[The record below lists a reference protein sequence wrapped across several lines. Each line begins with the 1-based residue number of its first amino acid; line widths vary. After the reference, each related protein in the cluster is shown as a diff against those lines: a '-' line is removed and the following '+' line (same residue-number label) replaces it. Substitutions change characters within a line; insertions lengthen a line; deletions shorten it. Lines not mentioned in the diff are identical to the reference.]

1 MINLSTTAE
10 LVQIITGGTQSLQV
24 HASYVDL
31 PASGQPVAS
40 DTNTIITTATTT
52 TVVASPAASTTRNVK
67 TLSICNTDAANSDTV
82 TVNHVGAVNTVRL
95 VKLTLLAGYTLCW
108 TDEAGW
114 ILTDASGGRVET
126 PLAGRWLK
134 TTVLTNPTTSFTTGP
149 STNTVRLRG
158 VGGGGAGGGC
168 TSVASA
174 AGAAGGGGGGGYL
187 EKLVAVTPNT
197 TYATVEGLG
206 GVGASGAGGGNG
218 ASSTITIGATTYTA
232 GAGSGAVVA
241 TASASLTANAG
252 ATGNVS
258 TNGDLNT
265 GGQQGGPGIV
275 LIVGTP
281 VLVSGSGGNSPF
293 GAGGVGATAVGNGFN
308 ATGFGAGGGGAATGA
323 STVRTGGSGSNGCW
337 VIDEYS

>member
-1 MINLSTTAE
+1 MINLSTVAE

-24 HASYVDL
+24 HASFVDL

-95 VKLTLLAGYTLCW
+95 VKLTLLAGYTLTW

-134 TTVLTNPTTSFTTGP
+134 TTVVTNPTTTFTTTA

-158 VGGGGAGGGC
+158 KGGGAGGGGC

-174 AGAAGGGGGGGYL
+174 AAAAGGGGEGGYL
-187 EKLVAVTPNT
+187 EKTVAVTPNT
-197 TYATVEGLG
+197 TYTVACGLG
-206 GVGASGAGGGNG
+206 GAGNSGAAGGNG
-218 ASSTITIGATTYTA
+218 ANSTFVIGATTYTA
-232 GAGSGAVVA
+232 GGGSGALAA
-241 TASASLTANAG
+241 TASATVTTNQGGAG
-252 ATGNVS
+252 GTS
-258 TNGDLNT
+258 TNGDLNVA
-265 GGQQGGPGIV
+265 GQPGAPGITV
-275 LIVGTP
+275 LISPATTSAGNGGGTMLASGGIAP
-281 VLVSGSGGNSPF
+281 ATQGAGNTGSGL
-293 GAGGVGATAVGNGFN
+293 GAGGSGS
-308 ATGFGAGGGGAATGA
+308 ATGA
-323 STVRTGGSGSNGCW
+323 STARAGGAGTNGGW
-337 VIDEYS
+337 IVDEYS